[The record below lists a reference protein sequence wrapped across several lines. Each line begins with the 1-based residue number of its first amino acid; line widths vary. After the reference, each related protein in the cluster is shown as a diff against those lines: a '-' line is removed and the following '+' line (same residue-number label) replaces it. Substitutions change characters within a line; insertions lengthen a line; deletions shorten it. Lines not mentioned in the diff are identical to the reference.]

1 MVISKKKKITAEQ
14 LKEMQEYMDKLLE
27 ENQVLGERCKDFLDN
42 VRGHLFNEI
51 NVSDLPRELL
61 VYLLQRELLI
71 VSKNLLSGNSLDHA
85 LIIIHE
91 AIADTLKD
99 DLYLQINDDKISIH

>member
-1 MVISKKKKITAEQ
+1 MVGIKKKKLTAEQ
-14 LKEMQEYMDKLLE
+14 LDEMNEYMEKLLE
-27 ENQVLGERCKDFLDN
+27 ENQVLGERCKDFLYN
-42 VRGHLFNEI
+42 VRKNLLEEI

-61 VYLLQRELLI
+61 IYLLQRELLI
-71 VSKNLLSGNSLDHA
+71 VSKNLLPDKRLDHA

-99 DLYLQINDDKISIH
+99 SLYPNVEENYTKH

>member
-1 MVISKKKKITAEQ
+1 MVIKKKDKLTPEQ
-14 LKEMQEYMDKLLE
+14 LDEMNDYMEKVLE

-42 VRGHLFNEI
+42 VRKNLFDEI

-61 VYLLQRELLI
+61 VYLLQRELFI
-71 VSKNLLSGNSLDHA
+71 VSKNLLPEKRLDHA

-99 DLYLQINDDKISIH
+99 NLYPQITEKVSLH

>member
-14 LKEMQEYMDKLLE
+14 LKEMQKYMDKLLE

-99 DLYLQINDDKISIH
+99 NLYPQNNEKISIH

>member
-1 MVISKKKKITAEQ
+1 
-14 LKEMQEYMDKLLE
+14 MDKVLE
-27 ENQVLGERCKDFLDN
+27 ENQVLGERCKDFLN
-42 VRGHLFNEI
+42 NLRGHIVNEI

-61 VYLLQRELLI
+61 IYLLQRELLI
-71 VSKNLLSGNSLDHA
+71 LSKNLLPEKRLDIA

-99 DLYLQINDDKISIH
+99 SLYPEITEKVSLH

>member
-1 MVISKKKKITAEQ
+1 MKNKKLTKEQ
-14 LKEMQEYMDKLLE
+14 LEEIRRYMDKVLE
-27 ENQVLGERCKDFLDN
+27 ENQVLGDRCKDFLNN
-42 VRGHLFNEI
+42 VRGHLSNEI
-51 NVSDLPRELL
+51 NVSNLPKELL

-71 VSKNLLSGNSLDHA
+71 LAKNLLTENRLDTV

-99 DLYLQINDDKISIH
+99 NLYPQINEKISIH

>member
-1 MVISKKKKITAEQ
+1 MKNKKLTKEQ
-14 LKEMQEYMDKLLE
+14 LEEIQRYMDKVLE
-27 ENQVLGERCKDFLDN
+27 ENQVLGERCNDFLNN
-42 VRGHLFNEI
+42 VRNHLFDEI
-51 NVSDLPRELL
+51 NVSDLPKELL

-71 VSKNLLSGNSLDHA
+71 LAKNLLPKKRLDMA

-99 DLYLQINDDKISIH
+99 SLYPEIAEKVSLH

>member
-1 MVISKKKKITAEQ
+1 MKNKKLTEKQ
-14 LKEMQEYMDKLLE
+14 LEEIQKYMDKLLE
-27 ENQVLGERCKDFLDN
+27 ENQVLGERCKDFLN
-42 VRGHLFNEI
+42 GLRGHIVNEI

-61 VYLLQRELLI
+61 VYLLQRELLLI
-71 VSKNLLSGNSLDHA
+71 SKNLLPEKRLDHA

>member
-1 MVISKKKKITAEQ
+1 ME
-14 LKEMQEYMDKLLE
+14 KLLE

-42 VRGHLFNEI
+42 LRGHLINEI

-61 VYLLQRELLI
+61 IYLLQRELLI
-71 VSKNLLSGNSLDHA
+71 VSKNLLPEKNLNEV
-85 LIIIHE
+85 LIVHE

-99 DLYLQINDDKISIH
+99 NLYSNAEESYTKH

>member
-14 LKEMQEYMDKLLE
+14 LKEMQKYMDKLLE

-71 VSKNLLSGNSLDHA
+71 VSKNLLPEKKLDHA

-99 DLYLQINDDKISIH
+99 RLYPEIGEKISLH

>member
-1 MVISKKKKITAEQ
+1 MKNKKLTEKQ
-14 LKEMQEYMDKLLE
+14 LEEIQKYMDKLLE
-27 ENQVLGERCKDFLDN
+27 ENQVLGERCKDFLN
-42 VRGHLFNEI
+42 GLRGHIVNEI

-61 VYLLQRELLI
+61 IYLLQRELLL
-71 VSKNLLSGNSLDHA
+71 VSKNLLPEKRLDHA

-99 DLYLQINDDKISIH
+99 GLYPEIEEKVSLH

>member
-1 MVISKKKKITAEQ
+1 MKNKKLTEKQ
-14 LKEMQEYMDKLLE
+14 LEEIQRYMDKLLE
-27 ENQVLGERCKDFLDN
+27 ENQVLGERCKDFLN
-42 VRGHLFNEI
+42 SLRGHIVNEI

-71 VSKNLLSGNSLDHA
+71 LAKNLLPEKRLDHA

-99 DLYLQINDDKISIH
+99 SLYPEPAEKVSVH

>member
-1 MVISKKKKITAEQ
+1 MKNKKLTEKQ
-14 LKEMQEYMDKLLE
+14 LEEIQRYMDKLLE
-27 ENQVLGERCKDFLDN
+27 ENQVLGERCKDFLN
-42 VRGHLFNEI
+42 NLRVHIVNEI

-61 VYLLQRELLI
+61 VYLLQRELLLI
-71 VSKNLLSGNSLDHA
+71 SKNLLPEKRLDHT

>member
-1 MVISKKKKITAEQ
+1 MDTKKKKLTPEQ
-14 LKEMQEYMDKLLE
+14 LDEMEEYMERLLK
-27 ENQVLGERCKDFLDN
+27 ENQVLGEKCKEFLN
-42 VRGHLFNEI
+42 SVRGHLFDEI
-51 NVSDLPRELL
+51 NVSELPKELL

-71 VSKNLLSGNSLDHA
+71 VSKNLLPEKRLDHA

-99 DLYLQINDDKISIH
+99 NLYPQSQEKISIH

>member
-1 MVISKKKKITAEQ
+1 MTIKKNKKLTKEQ
-14 LKEMQEYMDKLLE
+14 LEEIQRYMDKVLE
-27 ENQVLGERCKDFLDN
+27 ENQVLGERCKDFLN
-42 VRGHLFNEI
+42 SVRTHLFDEI
-51 NVSDLPRELL
+51 NVSELPRELL

-71 VSKNLLSGNSLDHA
+71 LSKNLLPEKRLDHA

-99 DLYLQINDDKISIH
+99 SLYPEVIEKVSLH

>member
-1 MVISKKKKITAEQ
+1 MKNKKLTKEQ
-14 LKEMQEYMDKLLE
+14 LEEIQKYMDKVLE
-27 ENQVLGERCKDFLDN
+27 ENQVLGERCKDFLN
-42 VRGHLFNEI
+42 SVRTNLSNEI

-61 VYLLQRELLI
+61 IYLLQRELLI
-71 VSKNLLSGNSLDHA
+71 LSKNLLPEKRLDMA

-99 DLYLQINDDKISIH
+99 SLYPEIAEKVSVH

>member
-1 MVISKKKKITAEQ
+1 MVIKKKDKLTPEQ
-14 LKEMQEYMDKLLE
+14 LDEMNEYMEKLLE
-27 ENQVLGERCKDFLDN
+27 ENQVLGERCRDFLDN
-42 VRGHLFNEI
+42 VRKNLFEEI

-61 VYLLQRELLI
+61 I
-71 VSKNLLSGNSLDHA
+71 VSKNLLPEKRLDHA

-99 DLYLQINDDKISIH
+99 NLYPQITEKVSLH

>member
-1 MVISKKKKITAEQ
+1 MDTKKKKLTPEQ
-14 LKEMQEYMDKLLE
+14 LDEMEEYMERLLKE
-27 ENQVLGERCKDFLDN
+27 IQVLGEKCKEFLN
-42 VRGHLFNEI
+42 SVRGHLFEEI

-71 VSKNLLSGNSLDHA
+71 VSKNLLPDKKLDHA

-91 AIADTLKD
+91 AIADTIKD
-99 DLYLQINDDKISIH
+99 NLYPQITERQSLH

>member
-1 MVISKKKKITAEQ
+1 
-14 LKEMQEYMDKLLE
+14 MDKVLE
-27 ENQVLGERCKDFLDN
+27 ENQVLGERCKDFLN
-42 VRGHLFNEI
+42 NLRGHIVNEI

-99 DLYLQINDDKISIH
+99 SLYPEPTEKISVH

>member
-1 MVISKKKKITAEQ
+1 MKNKKLTKEQ
-14 LKEMQEYMDKLLE
+14 LEEIQRYMDKVLE
-27 ENQVLGERCKDFLDN
+27 ENQVLGERCKEFLN
-42 VRGHLFNEI
+42 SVRTYLFDEI
-51 NVSDLPRELL
+51 NVSNLPRELL
-61 VYLLQRELLI
+61 IYLLQRELLLI
-71 VSKNLLSGNSLDHA
+71 SKNLLPEKRLDHA

>member
-1 MVISKKKKITAEQ
+1 MKNKKLTEKQ
-14 LKEMQEYMDKLLE
+14 LEEIQRYMDKLLE
-27 ENQVLGERCKDFLDN
+27 ENQVLGERCKDFLN
-42 VRGHLFNEI
+42 NLRGHIVNEI

-61 VYLLQRELLI
+61 IYLLQRELLLI
-71 VSKNLLSGNSLDHA
+71 SKNLLPEKRLDHA

-99 DLYLQINDDKISIH
+99 SLYPEITEKVSLH

>member
-1 MVISKKKKITAEQ
+1 MKNKKLTKEQ
-14 LKEMQEYMDKLLE
+14 LEEIQRYMDKVLE
-27 ENQVLGERCKDFLDN
+27 ENQVLGERCKDFLN
-42 VRGHLFNEI
+42 SLRGHIVNEI

-61 VYLLQRELLI
+61 IYLLQRELLI
-71 VSKNLLSGNSLDHA
+71 LSKNLLPEKRLDTA

-99 DLYLQINDDKISIH
+99 SLYPEVNDKVSVH

>member
-99 DLYLQINDDKISIH
+99 NLYPQNNEKISIH

>member
-1 MVISKKKKITAEQ
+1 MKNKKLTKEQ
-14 LKEMQEYMDKLLE
+14 LEEIQRYMDKVLE
-27 ENQVLGERCKDFLDN
+27 ENQVLGERCKDFLNN
-42 VRGHLFNEI
+42 VRVHLFDEI
-51 NVSDLPRELL
+51 NVSDLPKELL

-71 VSKNLLSGNSLDHA
+71 LSKNLLPEKRLDHA

>member
-99 DLYLQINDDKISIH
+99 NLYPDNNEKISIH